1 MVALWGD
8 ISVGRVVVGEWCARR
23 LDDLTGPDDWHDY
36 LCSFTDHN
44 TLSTCEAVIR
54 HRYSDGAAV
63 LTALVM
69 QLAEGG
75 WD

>member
-1 MVALWGD
+1 MALWGE
-8 ISVGRVVVGEWCARR
+8 ISVNRTLVGEWCARR
-23 LDDLTGPDDWHDY
+23 LDDITGPDDYHDY

-44 TLSTCEAVIR
+44 TYTTVIAVIS

-63 LTALVM
+63 LTTLVM

-75 WD
+75 W